1 MQYSFHPYIQDAVII
16 FDVYSLPHEY
26 HNIKSSKL
34 HIIKNTMP
42 APSPFP
48 SLEAFYSAYKKL
60 RHTCLPLVD

>member
-16 FDVYSLPHEY
+16 FDVYSLPHKY

-34 HIIKNTMP
+34 HIIKIAMP
-42 APSPFP
+42 APFP
-48 SLEAFYSAYKKL
+48 LLEAFYSAYKKL